1 MVLLP
6 GTQYSNGQAFDIPNV
21 VIEAHKVGAYAGF
34 DLAAVVGD
42 MELSLHDWN
51 VDFAVWAHY
60 KYLNGGLGSVGGAF
74 IHRNIFIGYND
85 SDTPAHD
92 REKFILIK
100 YGTPRTNNLRNI
112 AFP

>member
-74 IHRNIFIGYND
+74 IHRNIFKTF
-85 SDTPAHD
+85 S
-92 REKFILIK
+92 RSRF
-100 YGTPRTNNLRNI
+100 RNFNRFNI
-112 AFP
+112 DFRLNAVNENKLLS

>member
-74 IHRNIFIGYND
+74 IHRNIFIDYEEII
-85 SDTPAHD
+85 A
-92 REKFILIK
+92 IK
-100 YGTPRTNNLRNI
+100 YGIRRTYNLRNT
-112 AFP
+112 AFPYQLSIR

>member
-74 IHRNIFIGYND
+74 IHRKIFIDY
-85 SDTPAHD
+85 
-92 REKFILIK
+92 EKIIAIK
-100 YGTPRTNNLRNI
+100 YRIPHTNNLRNT
-112 AFP
+112 AFPYQLSIR

>member
-1 MVLLP
+1 MQLVLLP

-74 IHRNIFIGYND
+74 IHRNIFR
-85 SDTPAHD
+85 TL
-92 REKFILIK
+92 EQLIE
-100 YGTPRTNNLRNI
+100 YFTMEYWNI
-112 AFP
+112 YCCNINFMINAVNEN

>member
-74 IHRNIFIGYND
+74 IHRNIFIDYGKII
-85 SDTPAHD
+85 A
-92 REKFILIK
+92 IK
-100 YGTPRTNNLRNI
+100 NGIRHTNNLRNT
-112 AFP
+112 AFPYQLSIR

>member
-74 IHRNIFIGYND
+74 IHRKIFETWSAIVITKGLELMKVAFQND
-85 SDTPAHD
+85 
-92 REKFILIK
+92 FLC
-100 YGTPRTNNLRNI
+100 
-112 AFP
+112 

>member
-74 IHRNIFIGYND
+74 IHRNILRTLIEFLE
-85 SDTPAHD
+85 SDRKFHPIETSF
-92 REKFILIK
+92 RNFILKIHFNK
-100 YGTPRTNNLRNI
+100 TPQ
-112 AFP
+112 

>member
-6 GTQYSNGQAFDIPNV
+6 GTQYSNGQYFDIPNV
-21 VIEAHKVGAYAGF
+21 TIEAHKVGAFAGF

-60 KYLNGGLGSVGGAF
+60 KYLNGGMGSIGGAF
-74 IHRNIFIGYND
+74 IHRHRVSSEIICGNY
-85 SDTPAHD
+85 
-92 REKFILIK
+92 R
-100 YGTPRTNNLRNI
+100 
-112 AFP
+112 